1 MYEIIGRNKFEP
13 FFPNIKWDFGCVC
26 VFTGFELQCRDI
38 VRENSKREYMKIARE
53 KN

>member
-13 FFPNIKWDFGCVC
+13 SFPNIKWDFGCVC
-26 VFTGFELQCRDI
+26 VFFLPVLNCSAETLYI
-38 VRENSKREYMKIARE
+38 KIARE